1 MFSKRSVTQGQRGF
15 KHVGTVVKSPKSM
28 YLSILFKL
36 NECLSTLL
44 DWLLCIP
51 CVWIAAVK
59 YLLRNLLITWTLI
72 PIYISGVDFLIV
84 KTG

>member
-1 MFSKRSVTQGQRGF
+1 
-15 KHVGTVVKSPKSM
+15 M

-51 CVWIAAVK
+51 YVWIAAVK

-72 PIYISGVDFLIV
+72 PIYISDVDFLIV
-84 KTG
+84 IGNATCGTA